1 MTDRST
7 QIIGMIPARFGSTR
21 FPGKPLVKIQ
31 GKTLLQRTYENALK
45 AVSLSSL
52 IVVTDDQRIF
62 DHVKDFGGLVIMTS
76 PDHLTGTDRIAAAV
90 TSDSALQK
98 ASVIVNIQGDEP
110 CIPPVL
116 IDKIAGALIQNPSA
130 HMSTAV
136 AALVSKEE
144 TESPAVVKCVFD
156 GSKNA
161 IYFSRSMIPSSK
173 TGKWNPDQIYYR
185 HIGIYGYTPSFL
197 MTYQQLQPSELQIA
211 EDLEQLKVLE
221 HGYRIKVVIGD
232 HEGIGVDNPED
243 IFKVEQ
249 WLCKQNSFL

>member
-21 FPGKPLVKIQ
+21 FPGKPLVEIQ

-45 AVSLSSL
+45 ATSLSSL
-52 IVVTDDQRIF
+52 IVLTDDQRIS
-62 DHVKDFGGLVIMTS
+62 DHVKSFGGLVMMTS

-90 TSDSALQK
+90 ASDSALQS

-110 CIPPVL
+110 CIPPTL
-116 IDKIAGALIQNPSA
+116 IDMIADALMENPSVQ
-130 HMSTAV
+130 MSTAV

-144 TESPAVVKCVFD
+144 TENPAVVKCVFD
-156 GSKNA
+156 ESKNA

-173 TGKWNPDQIYYR
+173 TGKWNPDQNYYR

-197 MTYQQLQPSELQIA
+197 MTYQQLPPSTLQIA

-232 HEGIGVDNPED
+232 RESIGVDTPED
-243 IFKVEQ
+243 ILKVEQ